1 MISSILDA
9 LTPSKDTLAKMGA
22 GAVTGGSIGLA
33 AGSPTGPGALVT
45 GLTGAIVGALTA
57 FMARDAL
64 PTMYEEPKVVG
75 KRAAGGAA
83 QAGMDYLVGENGPEI
98 LKMGKTGGVVIPG
111 QMGPGVPG
119 RTPGTFDVKLGDGTK
134 VTVDA
139 KGNEL
144 HRSTPTLGGLSMSSF
159 ADGSTSMKKQT
170 TIGDGV
176 NLTQDYVNGQMAG
189 QRMDSGPLST
199 YTSEGGVSSVNYKMG
214 DGVKVGAQGAASG
227 GKFDALSQLRST
239 AGPSGGIGNAG
250 GLSISNQGLN
260 DMEGG
265 PAAGQTQTIQ
275 GDGGSN
281 EKLLAVME
289 AMLEQNQKAVRLQDE
304 QLQAT
309 RNN

>member
-1 MISSILDA
+1 
-9 LTPSKDTLAKMGA
+9 
-22 GAVTGGSIGLA
+22 
-33 AGSPTGPGALVT
+33 
-45 GLTGAIVGALTA
+45 
-57 FMARDAL
+57 
-64 PTMYEEPKVVG
+64 
-75 KRAAGGAA
+75 
-83 QAGMDYLVGENGPEI
+83 
-98 LKMGKTGGVVIPG
+98 MGKTSGVVIPG
-111 QMGPGVPG
+111 QVGPGVPG

-275 GDGGSN
+275 NDGTN
-281 EKLLAVME
+281 NAKLLAVME